1 MVAPRNRTSPSF
13 LSQTQ
18 DKAIELCRSLQCP
31 EKTPDRTWH
40 RLKTVS
46 GTEKTVCGKL
56 QERNI
61 PCYYP
66 SVRVKSTSLF
76 EQKNAM
82 FPGNVFAALTK
93 KDLRELSNE
102 FLIEEIEKNQPK
114 TRADLIDWDI
124 YFMVFA
130 ERLNCFYPFQ
140 EVSSCLPP
148 PQGIP
153 GRDFYE
159 LRGQGGGYV
168 LLIPEEKH
176 SMEKVYFRFDS
187 IPANIE
193 FTLPQSFLSMVMNIE

>member
-1 MVAPRNRTSPSF
+1 MF
-13 LSQTQ
+13 
-18 DKAIELCRSLQCP
+18 
-31 EKTPDRTWH
+31 
-40 RLKTVS
+40 S
-46 GTEKTVCGKL
+46 GTERTVCNKL
-56 QERNI
+56 QERKI
-61 PCYYP
+61 QCYSP
-66 SVRVKSTSLF
+66 SVRIKSNTVL
-76 EQKNAM
+76 EQKNVM
-82 FPGNVFAALTK
+82 FPGNVFAALAEQ
-93 KDLRELSNE
+93 DLRDLSND
-102 FLIEEIEKNQPK
+102 FFIEEIEKNQPE

-124 YFMVFA
+124 AFMVFA

-193 FTLPQSFLSMVMNIE
+193 FTLPQSFLSKVMNID